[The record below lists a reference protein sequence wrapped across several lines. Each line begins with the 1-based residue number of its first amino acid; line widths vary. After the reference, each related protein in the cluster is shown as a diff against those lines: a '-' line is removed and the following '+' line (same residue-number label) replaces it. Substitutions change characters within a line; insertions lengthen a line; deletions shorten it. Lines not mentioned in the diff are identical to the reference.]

1 MSIIGQQ
8 QLKADLHTVR
18 ISDFKCSQDDRG
30 MIYYFTNSDFTQLS
44 AFQKFSP
51 QSYSSPK
58 SSTLNI
64 LLYQEEVNKN
74 MQHKYRWFF
83 FFKYRSLLLN
93 RKAYSIKNSA
103 LQDCLKYKWFQWQ
116 HHTTLLK
123 LSMNAFYTQKNSI
136 NRIAIICQVLI
147 SRQVQ

>member
-58 SSTLNI
+58 SFTMNI

-74 MQHKYRWFF
+74 MQHKYSWFF
-83 FFKYRSLLLN
+83 FLN
-93 RKAYSIKNSA
+93 TEAS
-103 LQDCLKYKWFQWQ
+103 C
-116 HHTTLLK
+116 
-123 LSMNAFYTQKNSI
+123 
-136 NRIAIICQVLI
+136 
-147 SRQVQ
+147 